1 MLLKSILPLHSLT
14 DANVDFEVLEK
25 GISTLIEKILI
36 LTVLSRHVKQRIARR
51 DEMDLKRGF
60 SCTLMWIILPAKCN
74 KHSFFKI
81 FLNKSKILFKLY
93 LISVLS
99 KFSKLIFHHGNG
111 LKFFKA
117 TNQRFHC

>member
-1 MLLKSILPLHSLT
+1 MICIQPVLLKSILPLHSLT

-81 FLNKSKILFKLY
+81 FLNKSKILFKLD
-93 LISVLS
+93 
-99 KFSKLIFHHGNG
+99 
-111 LKFFKA
+111 
-117 TNQRFHC
+117 